1 MVAGSYHG
9 PVTGIRRFLTSRL
22 GAWAIALWI
31 ATGVLIF
38 VTRSDM
44 RALDAFAD
52 RGRAATATLT
62 AVEDRGRQNDA
73 YLVTFTTA
81 DNRVVNATLW
91 GLPADPRPRV
101 GETMR
106 VIYDAGDP
114 QLVKDA
120 RPNRFVSHRIMFGIA
135 AVSLLTAVLLTTLA
149 VTRARRATRSGSA
162 GPSTIA

>member
-1 MVAGSYHG
+1 M
-9 PVTGIRRFLTSRL
+9 TGIRRFLTSRL

-31 ATGVLIF
+31 TTAVLIY
-38 VTRSDM
+38 VARSDM

-91 GLPADPRPRV
+91 GLPADPRPKV

-106 VIYDAGDP
+106 VVYDTADP

-120 RPNRFVSHRIMFGIA
+120 RPNRFIGRRIMFGIA
-135 AVSLLTAVLLTTLA
+135 ATSLLTAVLLTTLA
-149 VTRARRATRSGSA
+149 VARVRRATRSGSA
-162 GPSTIA
+162 GPSATA